1 MNQTP
6 NINTA
11 KTRAR
16 KAAKLSRA
24 AVHGPALGI
33 ELIQYAADML
43 RSAGRA
49 GSDKPTVIGGYWP
62 LPNEIDI
69 RPLMRACHDAGYKL
83 ALPCTPPAG
92 NPLTFRAWQP
102 DTPLKAGPYG
112 TREPFGSAPEAAP
125 DIVLA
130 PLLAFNAAGY
140 RLGYGGG
147 FYDRTLAGLR
157 DMGAVFACGIA
168 YAGQETQYIPTD
180 QYDQKLDG
188 ILTEQY
194 FRKFT

>member
-1 MNQTP
+1 MNKDITVDH
-6 NINTA
+6 N

-16 KAAKLSRA
+16 KAAKLARA
-24 AVHGPALGI
+24 AVHVPALGI
-33 ELIQYAADML
+33 ELIHYMPDML
-43 RSAGRA
+43 RAAGTV
-49 GSDKPTVIGGYWP
+49 GPDKPTVIGGYWP
-62 LPNEIDI
+62 LPTEIDI
-69 RPLMRACHDAGYKL
+69 CPLMHACYEAGYDL

-102 DTPLKAGPYG
+102 EAALKAGPYG
-112 TREPFGSAPEAAP
+112 TREPFSTAPELVP

-147 FYDRTLAGLR
+147 FYDRTLAKLR
-157 DMGAVFACGIA
+157 EAGDIFACGVA
-168 YAGQETQYIPTD
+168 YAGQETQDIPTD
-180 QYDQKLDG
+180 HYDQKLDG
-188 ILTEQY
+188 ILTEHY